1 MLFPSPSTW
10 KGVAEL
16 KILIPTA
23 VVSGLVLLFLV
34 TGLPIR
40 ATTTSE
46 NTTSLADL
54 IPNFEKIYREALVR
68 PHQEVAK
75 KIYDE
80 DIARY
85 YNLLLHK
92 TGLDIPLDDEK

>member
-1 MLFPSPSTW
+1 M
-10 KGVAEL
+10 

-23 VVSGLVLLFLV
+23 VLSTLILLFLV

-40 ATTTSE
+40 ATGE
-46 NTTSLADL
+46 ETSLADL
-54 IPNFEKIYREALVR
+54 LPNFEKIYREALVR

-75 KIYDE
+75 KIYDK

-92 TGLDIPLDDEK
+92 TGLDVPLDDEK